1 MLLVLFVARTAMACQ
16 FQSIASTSSFLIKA
30 FSIDFARL
38 GTLVG
43 LYMLPGIFIALPGG
57 LLAQR
62 FGAKNLALAGLSL
75 MVVGGVLMGFG
86 SSYGVVAAGRVISG
100 VGAVLIN
107 VLATKM
113 AADWFAGRE
122 VISAMA
128 LLVISWP
135 LGIALGLLL
144 FSPVAESLSWNA
156 VMYLTALMAALS
168 FVLMLLVYRNPPEAP
183 AIKGSHIRLELA
195 RQEWI
200 AVSLAG
206 FVWMTY
212 NAGYIV
218 LVSFLPGLFTA
229 NGYSLSQAGLV
240 VSFLGWLLIPS
251 VPVVG
256 ALAERLGRPRLFLVG
271 GLLAAGL
278 AAAALPFAREPV
290 IPFGILAV
298 VIGAPAGLIMAL
310 PAQALQPKNRASG
323 MGVYFTWYY
332 AGMAMLPALAGLA
345 RDLTASPAAP
355 ALFASVMM
363 ALAVAGVVGFRLA
376 VR

>member
-1 MLLVLFVARTAMACQ
+1 
-16 FQSIASTSSFLIKA
+16 
-30 FSIDFARL
+30 
-38 GTLVG
+38 
-43 LYMLPGIFIALPGG
+43 
-57 LLAQR
+57 
-62 FGAKNLALAGLSL
+62 
-75 MVVGGVLMGFG
+75 
-86 SSYGVVAAGRVISG
+86 
-100 VGAVLIN
+100 
-107 VLATKM
+107 
-113 AADWFAGRE
+113 
-122 VISAMA
+122 
-128 LLVISWP
+128 
-135 LGIALGLLL
+135 
-144 FSPVAESLSWNA
+144 
-156 VMYLTALMAALS
+156 
-168 FVLMLLVYRNPPEAP
+168 MLLVYRNPPEAT

-310 PAQALQPKNRASG
+310 P
-323 MGVYFTWYY
+323 
-332 AGMAMLPALAGLA
+332 
-345 RDLTASPAAP
+345 
-355 ALFASVMM
+355 
-363 ALAVAGVVGFRLA
+363 
-376 VR
+376 